1 MKQFVV
7 AIGDQKTG
15 KEQYKEGKEN
25 AKLHSEEPYGWKKLK
40 TRQDDSYISNV

>member
-15 KEQYKEGKEN
+15 KEQYKEVKDKEN
-25 AKLHSEEPYGWKKLK
+25 AQLHSEEP
-40 TRQDDSYISNV
+40 